1 MAESTPQLLKL
12 ALANGSLQENENTT
26 IMMLDDVLAFVCK
39 QLNCDAVIAIKSCH
53 SNNTFSASLEIVD
66 TSINTVVSHFSDYL
80 SFQSQL
86 TKKIESDQ
94 TLIDALLNHQQPVH
108 IFQELTSP
116 DSQQAQIISL
126 HLRQHLDKSVRI
138 LHGEITPAVCVG
150 NVTMVLIA
158 MTFQPAKTLSKQE
171 KPLSCESFWQ
181 SMLDEHCFQLAS
193 AFELTRLSTLLD
205 SKEKQYQELF
215 SHLPMACALI
225 DVEDKVVLQNHV
237 SENMLKF
244 QIGQSLFDGLR
255 HDDHA
260 LLKDTLHIVRQGVL
274 RQAWCEV
281 PLKLGLSTHWY
292 KMSFCHAL
300 NSQKQLLLMVE
311 DVTERYRLAD
321 ELTFHSNHDALT
333 GLPNRVQFE
342 GMLDE
347 LLANDEDIPAC
358 VAFLDLDQFQVVN
371 DLSGHQAGDELLLQV
386 SKRLKQLV
394 RKGDVVARLGGDEFG
409 ILMYYSDDVSAKQV
423 AKRIC
428 QQLSEHEFK
437 WKKVKHN
444 VSMSIGISTFDH
456 NSKDI
461 YEVMSQADAA
471 CRLAKEEGRNRW
483 HYFNSDD
490 PQVHILYTQMVASV
504 DITGALALNQFE
516 LFYQLIEPLDKNEHG
531 LHMEI
536 LLRMVQEDGTYVSP
550 AIFLPAAERYNLA
563 SRVDQWVID
572 NLLKW
577 GGANLNIWR
586 EMSMVS
592 VNLSAMS
599 LADQKFMG
607 WLEMRLMVEPELV
620 DKLCFE
626 ITETAAVSQLDQA
639 TALIDLLRPLGC
651 KLALDDFGSG
661 FSSFAYLK
669 TLDVD
674 FVKIDGQFVVNVC
687 SDRSDKAI
695 VSAICQ
701 LAKDMDFEVIAEFV
715 ETAEIGLKLK
725 SLGVDYAQGYAI
737 NKPCPLSTLESGI
750 RSPWLALHSPDEV
763 IYDI

>member
-1 MAESTPQLLKL
+1 MTETTSQLLKSALTPNALVEQSNSSIMIIDEVL
-12 ALANGSLQENENTT
+12 ALL
-26 IMMLDDVLAFVCK
+26 CK
-39 QLNCDAVIAIKSCH
+39 QLNCNAVFAIKNCH
-53 SNNTFSASLEIVD
+53 SNNTFSPSLDIVD
-66 TSINTVVSHFSDYL
+66 TSYNTVASHFND
-80 SFQSQL
+80 FRNIQAEM
-86 TKKIESDQ
+86 THKIESNVAFIDQ
-94 TLIDALLNHQQPVH
+94 LLSLNEAISFHQSQVSPATPQATEITNTLTRFLGGEVVIH
-108 IFQELTSP
+108 
-116 DSQQAQIISL
+116 
-126 HLRQHLDKSVRI
+126 
-138 LHGEITPAVCVG
+138 HGEVTPVIEVG
-150 NVTMVLIA
+150 NVSMILIG
-158 MTFQPAKTLSKQE
+158 LSFAE
-171 KPLSCESFWQ
+171 FTTESANSSNCFWQ
-181 SMLDEHCFQLAS
+181 AKLEEHGFQLAS
-193 AFELTRLSTLLD
+193 AFELQRLSLLID
-205 SKEKQYQELF
+205 NKEKQYQELF
-215 SHLPMACALI
+215 SNLPMACALI
-225 DVEDKVVLQNHV
+225 DVKNNVVIQNNV
-237 SENMLKF
+237 SEVMLSF
-244 QIGQSLFDGLR
+244 EIGQSLFDLLHR
-255 HDDHA
+255 DDHE
-260 LLKDTLHIVRQGVL
+260 LLKDTLHIVREGVL

-281 PLKLGLSTHWY
+281 PIKIGFNTHWY

-300 NSQKQLLLMVE
+300 NVHKQLLMMVE

-333 GLPNRVQFE
+333 GLPNRLQFE

-347 LLANDEDIPAC
+347 LLNNEDAPQAC

-371 DLSGHQAGDELLLQV
+371 DLSGHQAGDELLQQV

-394 RKGDVVARLGGDEFG
+394 RKGDIVARLGGDEFG
-409 ILMYYSDDVSAKQV
+409 ILMYYSDKSAAQQV

-428 QQLSEHEFK
+428 QQLSEHEFR

-444 VSMSIGISTFDH
+444 VSISMGVATF
-456 NSKDI
+456 NPAAADI

-471 CRLAKEEGRNRW
+471 CRLAKEDGRNRW
-483 HYFNSDD
+483 HYFSPDD
-490 PQVHILYTQMVASV
+490 PQIHSLYSQMVASV

-516 LFYQLIEPLDKNEHG
+516 LFYQLIEPLEKNESG

-563 SRVDQWVID
+563 SKIDRWVID

-577 GGANLNIWR
+577 GSENLKIWH
-586 EMSMVS
+586 EISMVS

-599 LADQKFMG
+599 LADKKFMG

-620 DKLCFE
+620 SKLCFE

-639 TALIDLLRPLGC
+639 TALIDLLRPMGC

-701 LAKDMDFEVIAEFV
+701 LSIDMDFEVIAEFV
-715 ETAEIGLKLK
+715 ESTEIGIKLK
-725 SLGVDYAQGYAI
+725 SLGVDYGQGYAI
-737 NKPCPLSTLESGI
+737 NKPCPLASLTSGV
-750 RSPWLALHSPDEV
+750 REPWLAV
-763 IYDI
+763 R